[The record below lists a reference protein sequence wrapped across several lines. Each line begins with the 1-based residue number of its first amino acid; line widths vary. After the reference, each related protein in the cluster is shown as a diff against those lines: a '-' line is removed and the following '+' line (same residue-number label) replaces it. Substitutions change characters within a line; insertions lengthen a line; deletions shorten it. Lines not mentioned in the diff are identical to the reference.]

1 MRNHFFKRPKKCLQ
15 ISNLRAMLMPDAAAG
30 AMVEFGEP
38 TEFHN
43 WAGKG
48 AEDLILPD
56 IKENSDD
63 SDASEELSDSI

>member
-1 MRNHFFKRPKKCLQ
+1 
-15 ISNLRAMLMPDAAAG
+15 MLPTPTPPGAIATAG
-30 AMVEFGEP
+30 EFGEA

-48 AEDLILPD
+48 AEDLVLPG

-63 SDASEELSDSI
+63 SDGDSS

>member
-1 MRNHFFKRPKKCLQ
+1 
-15 ISNLRAMLMPDAAAG
+15 MLPTPPQAAATG
-30 AMVEFGEP
+30 PAGEMEEFGEA

-48 AEDLILPD
+48 AKDLILPD

-63 SDASEELSDSI
+63 SDASEELSDSIS